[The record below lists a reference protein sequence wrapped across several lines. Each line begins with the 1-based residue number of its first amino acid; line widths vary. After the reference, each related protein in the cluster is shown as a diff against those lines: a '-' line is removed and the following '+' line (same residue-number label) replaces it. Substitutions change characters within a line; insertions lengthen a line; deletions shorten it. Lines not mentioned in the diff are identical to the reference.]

1 MLGMIRIHRGRFS
14 SISGLIRPS
23 LESNHHWI
31 ESMSKNL
38 PAFDRNERNI
48 LRTLQLDGRLSNVE
62 LARKIG
68 LSESPCLRRVKKLE
82 ESGVIAGYAAL
93 LDRRRLGLDVMAF
106 VQVTLDK
113 QKHADPARFL
123 AKVADE
129 AHIIECHAMSGGY
142 DYLLKV
148 VARSIE
154 HFSELC
160 MEHILRYP
168 GVSNVE
174 SSFSLREFKS
184 SRGLP
189 LP

>member
-1 MLGMIRIHRGRFS
+1 
-14 SISGLIRPS
+14 
-23 LESNHHWI
+23 
-31 ESMSKNL
+31 MSKNSPL
-38 PAFDRNERNI
+38 LDRNERDI
-48 LRTLQLDGRLSNVE
+48 LRSLQLDGRLSNVD

-68 LSESPCLRRVKKLE
+68 LSESPCFRRVRKLE
-82 ESGVIAGYAAL
+82 DSGIIAGYAAL
-93 LDRRRLGLDVMAF
+93 LDRRKLGLDVLAF

-129 AHIIECHAMSGGY
+129 EHIIECHAMSGGY

-168 GVSNVE
+168 CVSNVE
-174 SSFSLREFKS
+174 SSFSLREFKN
-184 SRGLP
+184 SRSLP
-189 LP
+189 LR